1 MITLVGEGYTDR
13 PGQGDVARGNSGER
27 VLGDGD
33 NTSGRGSGGNT
44 RAVTATSKARYGAGN
59 FLFSSRFNAA
69 GYMANTL
76 QSTRTGWMGNTP
88 ESTTENADIPRRK
101 DAQDPGYFLGKLMEI
116 STDNSR
122 DTPAHP

>member
-1 MITLVGEGYTDR
+1 MGDGYTDR

-44 RAVTATSKARYGAGN
+44 RAATITSIDRYGAGTKHG
-59 FLFSSRFNAA
+59 SRRQDPA